1 MKIQTYPT
9 EIERA
14 SQDLAATVEEL
25 AETRERIRE
34 AEIEALNAVMTART
48 EDGKPVHTNDKARD
62 IALHFAL
69 RSDSSYC
76 QDLATVRILEHKRAS
91 LEAEIERLRREYR
104 IALIDYERQQLG
116 RRDAA

>member
-48 EDGKPVHTNDKARD
+48 EDGNQEWILSGR
-62 IALHFAL
+62 LHSRWGL
-69 RSDSSYC
+69 R
-76 QDLATVRILEHKRAS
+76 
-91 LEAEIERLRREYR
+91 
-104 IALIDYERQQLG
+104 G
-116 RRDAA
+116 